1 MGIAIHT
8 QFPDIILQ
16 DGWLSQVEQ
25 AGLVLDKHEE
35 LLLAR
40 VLDQILPVIILR
52 RWQDDEIRAL
62 HYPGTAPCEEKEQFL
77 IIFSQHQTAWLLV
90 LLARMSPHCM
100 DTLLPLGVLVQM
112 PEALQLQTGLTKKN
126 SELS

>member
-8 QFPDIILQ
+8 RFPDIILQ
-16 DGWLSQVEQ
+16 DDWLSQVEQ

-40 VLDQILPVIILR
+40 VLDQILSVIILR
-52 RWQDDEIRAL
+52 RWQDDEIRGL

-77 IIFSQHQTAWLLV
+77 IIFSQHQTGWLLV
-90 LLARMSPHCM
+90 PLASISPQCLGALL
-100 DTLLPLGVLVQM
+100 LFWVIVQM
-112 PEALQLQTGLTKKN
+112 LEILHLQTGFTEK
-126 SELS
+126 